1 MGREHG
7 ETLKALLMFLNLGVL
22 SHWGGGLLKNRLLGP
37 TPPGLTSHFLGRKNS
52 KMNNSGV
59 QLPHSRHSATLLG

>member
-1 MGREHG
+1 MGQEHG

-22 SHWGGGLLKNRLLGP
+22 SHGALLRNRLLGP
-37 TPPGLTSHFLGRKNS
+37 MPPGLTSHFLGRKNS